1 MIVIDSNIIFSCLLK
16 HNSFFDFITSSKK
29 ELIIPKFAIVEIF
42 KYKEK
47 IAKYSKLRE
56 DEVLEVLY
64 TILKHINIYDEN
76 LISIESYKK
85 AYEIV
90 KDIDEKDIVFI
101 ALCMEFDAKL
111 LTGDK
116 KLIEGLKKK
125 GFENLIYERK
135 Q

>member
-16 HNSFFDFITSSKK
+16 DNPFFTFITSST
-29 ELIIPKFAIVEIF
+29 ETFIIPKFAIVELF

-47 IAKYSKLRE
+47 ISKFSKLKE
-56 DEVLEVLY
+56 DEILEVFY
-64 TILKHINIYDEN
+64 TLLKKINIYDET
-76 LISIESYKK
+76 LISKNSYKK

-101 ALCMEFDAKL
+101 ALCIEFDAKL

-125 GFENLIYERK
+125 GYEKLIYEK
-135 Q
+135 F

>member
-16 HNSFFDFITSSKK
+16 NNKFFNFIIDSEE
-29 ELIIPKFAIVEIF
+29 ELIIPKFAIIEIF

-47 IAKYSKLRE
+47 IAKFSKLKE
-56 DEVLEVLY
+56 DEILEVFY
-64 TILKHINIYDEN
+64 KILKKIDVYDEN
-76 LISIESYKK
+76 LISSHSYKK

-101 ALCMEFDAKL
+101 ALCLEFNVKL

-116 KLIEGLKKK
+116 KLKDGLKKK
-125 GFENLIYERK
+125 GYGYILKN
-135 Q
+135 